1 MESHHKRSVRRLRVR
16 LQEKLSSYGNRAGSS
31 PSFKDTRSDLGYG
44 RISNKWH
51 DQRQGNNFFPYI
63 DPVDDEDN
71 ELSSHEEDMLD
82 LISNKRNA
90 DIAVNDPYSGHKT
103 NPFYF
108 AAGNTNLSVADCFYR
123 PDAVLS
129 EIAAVNSSLVPHPG
143 TWRKA
148 VKSGGQGA
156 AVYLTV
162 AHPVRTGML
171 KGWSSSPYPLDYIE
185 GLDEMPDEDVN
196 DDENFSIWDIIEK
209 NAVF

>member
-1 MESHHKRSVRRLRVR
+1 MR

-31 PSFKDTRSDLGYG
+31 PSFKDARSDLGYG

-71 ELSSHEEDMLD
+71 ELSAHEEDMLD

-90 DIAVNDPYSGHKT
+90 DIAVNDPFSGHKT

-156 AVYLTV
+156 AIYLTV

-171 KGWSSSPYPLDYIE
+171 KGWSSSPYPLDNID
-185 GLDEMPDEDVN
+185 GLDEMPDEDEN
-196 DDENFSIWDIIEK
+196 DEENFSIWDIIEK